1 MRDIYIIKVTWENDN
16 GPYLGPVVGLTRV
29 RRLCTL
35 IRKRLKANRHPF
47 KSVDFK
53 MLSSAH
59 WFFGL
64 DCMLDPTDRLLASVF
79 RDAEDVLDG
88 NLVPTYEGPLPPA
101 P

>member
-1 MRDIYIIKVTWENDN
+1 MRDIYIIKITWENDM

-35 IRKRLKANRHPF
+35 IRKRLKAN
-47 KSVDFK
+47 KQQYLSVDYK

-79 RDAEDVLDG
+79 DGANDVIDG
-88 NLVPTYEGPLPPA
+88 NLVPTYDGPA
-101 P
+101 PP